1 MSFLSTPSRIVS
13 RRLSEF
19 RAFHTVIRPTSI
31 NDDEIAHFSKLSSEW
46 WDEQGEFSFLHK
58 MNPVRMRFI
67 KDKIT
72 EMAREEETP
81 AAEGDSMLKGLNVL
95 DVGCGGGLL
104 SEVLCSNDA
113 AAIQHLLIF
122 FFVESGS
129 TGRQHSRN

>member
-104 SEVLCSNDA
+104 SEVLSNDA

>member
-1 MSFLSTPSRIVS
+1 MSFLSTPSRSVS
-13 RRLSEF
+13 RRLGGI
-19 RAFHTVIRPTSI
+19 RASHTVVRPTSI

-67 KDKIT
+67 KEKIM

-81 AAEGDSMLKGLNVL
+81 GDEGHSPLKGLNVL

-104 SEVLCSNDA
+104 SEVLCSNAA
-113 AAIQHLLIF
+113 AAIQCLLIF

-129 TGRQHSRN
+129 TGRQHCWS